1 MEKEETVVD
10 DTTGGDAGGAGDV
23 VDDIKDEAAGM
34 KDEKMMEKEDKEM
47 TWEKFDEMASEYFH
61 PMEAN
66 LAYLSVA
73 GGAVAKIVL
82 ERFVWHESNASTL
95 SQLLATMGIMVGINM
110 MVWGML
116 VPLGGMLI
124 ELAYMGLGFMAY
136 NQFFDQYEAS
146 NSTAYSYMA
155 AMEREMAM
163 HTAEHVAGAFEL
175 YHAMPS
181 WIWGAY
187 LASSDEEKAK
197 FREDKEFLMM
207 LKLTPEMVEDW
218 DKEGDEKMEKKEGEM
233 KPMDKLLVR
242 PTSLRQTFDI

>member
-23 VDDIKDEAAGM
+23 VDDMKDEAAGM

-95 SQLLATMGIMVGINM
+95 TQLLATMGIMVGINM

-124 ELAYMGLGFMAY
+124 ELAYMGLG
-136 NQFFDQYEAS
+136 
-146 NSTAYSYMA
+146 YMA

>member
-1 MEKEETVVD
+1 
-10 DTTGGDAGGAGDV
+10 
-23 VDDIKDEAAGM
+23 
-34 KDEKMMEKEDKEM
+34 
-47 TWEKFDEMASEYFH
+47 
-61 PMEAN
+61 
-66 LAYLSVA
+66 
-73 GGAVAKIVL
+73 
-82 ERFVWHESNASTL
+82 
-95 SQLLATMGIMVGINM
+95 MGIMVGINM

-124 ELAYMGLGFMAY
+124 ELAYMVLGFLAY

-187 LASSDEEKAK
+187 LAASDEDKAK

-218 DKEGDEKMEKKEGEM
+218 DKEGDYEKMEKKEGEM

-242 PTSLRQTFDI
+242 PTSLRQAFSI